1 MVVIKNNTIPYLDEN
16 VLNSFNNVTMKSI
29 EGSQIKMNSLIL
41 CAMSH
46 SMAISLHED
55 ESEHTIITEHSVE
68 ELKQV
73 KEFCMTGVCDSVN
86 QYILLAFGLTSD
98 FKQFSKVKN
107 EVMEVKLEPI
117 DYEEDE

>member
-1 MVVIKNNTIPYLDEN
+1 MFDITYYIMYYILISFLFFLRTMVVIKNNTIPYLDEN

-86 QYILLAFGLTSD
+86 
-98 FKQFSKVKN
+98 
-107 EVMEVKLEPI
+107 
-117 DYEEDE
+117 